1 VRRGRPRRDGSR
13 HALGTKRS
21 GAAPRLARVTTD
33 LRSPLRELFGF
44 DDFRPGQEEVVR
56 SALAERDTLALM
68 PTGSGKSLPYQLAA
82 MLLPRPTVVLSPLIA
97 LMKDQIDKLP
107 SAVAA
112 RATVVNS
119 SLPADEVEARL
130 GALAAGRV
138 SLLLAAPE
146 RLRRRDFVETLA
158 AARIGL
164 VVVDEVHCVSMW
176 GHDFRPDYLF
186 IRAALAE
193 LGEPPVLGLTATAT
207 PDTEAEIGRALGR
220 DFHVVRASVVR
231 PNLRHA
237 VDPVDSDED
246 RKRAL
251 LARLA
256 GTDGPA
262 IVYARSR
269 ESCERLA
276 RFLRGHGVRALH
288 YHAGME
294 PNERTAAQD
303 AFLTGAMRVVVATTA
318 FGMGIDKPDIRL
330 VLLYNLPGSLE
341 DYVQMV
347 GRAGRDGRPSDCVL
361 FSGRRDALAL
371 RRFAERDV
379 PETDALRDLYRSLR
393 TRAAD
398 GVAVAS
404 ADELAEDEHD
414 PRVLVGMLEQAGLVR
429 RGFDRGRAMS
439 VELLPPPLDAAER
452 MALLLARARAQALAR
467 ADRIAAFGE
476 SHRCRQV
483 EIAEHFGEEAAPCG
497 VCDRCSGAAAPR
509 AVTGDAPT
517 RELPADIAGAIVDAV
532 RSLERPLGTSG
543 LVATLSGSV
552 GAPPTGRR
560 SGSYGLL
567 GAAPPS
573 RIKGWIGTLVA
584 SGHLERF
591 TSEDGYP
598 LLRPGRTDEPLPRLG
613 APASAASAP
622 DGDPLFE
629 RLRAWRLERARVEAV
644 PAYVVFSD
652 KTLREMAAVKPADA
666 RELATVNGV
675 GPAKIERYGTE
686 VLDLVAAFAA

>member
-1 VRRGRPRRDGSR
+1 
-13 HALGTKRS
+13 
-21 GAAPRLARVTTD
+21 VTTD

-56 SALAERDTLALM
+56 GVLAGRDTLALM

-82 MLLPRPTVVLSPLIA
+82 MLLPCPTVVLSPLIA
-97 LMKDQIDKLP
+97 LMKDQVDKLP
-107 SAVAA
+107 PAVAA

-158 AARIGL
+158 AAGVGL

-186 IRAALAE
+186 IRAALTK
-193 LGEPPVLGLTATAT
+193 LGDPPVLGLTATAT

-237 VDPVDSDED
+237 VDAVDSDED

-251 LARLA
+251 LARLNA
-256 GTDGPA
+256 THGPA

-269 ESCERLA
+269 ESCEKLA
-276 RFLRGHGVRALH
+276 RLLRGHGVRAVH

-294 PNERTAAQD
+294 PAERTSAQD
-303 AFLTGAMRVVVATTA
+303 AFLAGTTRVVVATTA

-361 FSGRRDALAL
+361 FAGRRDALAL

-379 PETDALRDLYRSLR
+379 PDADALRGLYRSLR
-393 TRAAD
+393 GHALD
-398 GVAVAS
+398 DVATAT
-404 ADELAEDEHD
+404 ADELGEEEHD
-414 PRVLVGMLEQAGLVR
+414 PRVLIGMLEQAGLVR

-439 VELLPPPLDAAER
+439 VELLPPPPDAGER
-452 MALLLARARAQALAR
+452 IALLLARARAQALAR
-467 ADRIAAFGE
+467 ADRIAAFAE

-483 EIAEHFGEEAAPCG
+483 EVAEHFGETTAPCG
-497 VCDRCSGAAAPR
+497 ACDRCSGATAP
-509 AVTGDAPT
+509 AGVTPEAPA
-517 RELPADIAGAIVDAV
+517 RGLPEDIAGTIVETV
-532 RSLERPLGTSG
+532 RELERPLGTSG
-543 LVATLSGSV
+543 LVATLAGSV

-560 SGSYGLL
+560 SRAYGLL

-584 SGHLERF
+584 SEHLERF

-598 LLRPGRTDEPLPRLG
+598 LLRPGRTDDPLPRLG
-613 APASAASAP
+613 APASAAAGAP

-629 RLRAWRLERARVEAV
+629 RLRAWRLERAREESV

-652 KTLREMAAVKPADA
+652 KTLREMAAVKPSDE
-666 RELATVNGV
+666 RELAAVNGV